1 VSWRGTLNWSRR
13 LLVAAVAATCA
24 LAPLPVLAHA
34 QLTGNY
40 PAPGALLS
48 SPPAEV
54 TVSFSETVSPAGHG
68 IHVYAPS
75 GKEVG
80 GQAWPQ
86 GFQLIAP
93 VEASEPGT
101 YVVSWQVLAADTH
114 PSRGAFAFSVIKTS
128 GNRYLGL
135 LSGAEVGTTTPL
147 GLALQTLA
155 RWLHFAGYALAFGG
169 AAYLALMRRERRL
182 WRLVLVGVALL
193 LAAEPVGLLAQLVS
207 LSLDTDTALSV
218 LGSGFGR
225 LLALRVGGALLLWSL
240 LAVESPWPILPLGAV
255 MALIDGTTDHALSG
269 QPIVGQTLDAIHV
282 AAMSLWAGGLVAFLL
297 APDRRFGRVAVP
309 AAGMAVASGLLL
321 AYFHDAL
328 PLVRF
333 LPSNYGWAVVLKMT
347 AVAGA
352 AAVAAFRRRRLEAGL
367 VAAALLAAALV
378 VSLPPA
384 Q

>member
-1 VSWRGTLNWSRR
+1 LSRR
-13 LLVAAVAATCA
+13 LLVAAVAAMCA
-24 LAPLPVLAHA
+24 LAPRPVLAHA
-34 QLTGNY
+34 QPTGNY
-40 PAPGALLS
+40 PAAGALLS

-54 TVSFSETVSPAGHG
+54 TVSFSETVSPAGRG

-75 GKEVG
+75 GIEVG
-80 GQAWPQ
+80 GQALPK
-86 GFQLIAP
+86 GMQLIAP

-114 PSRGAFAFSVIKTS
+114 PSRGAFSFSVIKAS

-135 LSGAEVGTTTPL
+135 LSGAELGTTTPL
-147 GLALQTLA
+147 GLALQTLG

-169 AAYLALMRRERRL
+169 AAYLALIRRERRL
-182 WRLVLVGVALL
+182 WRLVLVGVGLL

-207 LSLDTDTALSV
+207 LSLDTDTAFSV
-218 LGSGFGR
+218 LASGFGR
-225 LLALRVGGALLLWSL
+225 LLALRIGGALLLWSL
-240 LAVESPWPILPLGAV
+240 LAVESPWPILGLGAV
-255 MALIDGTTDHALSG
+255 VALIDGTTGHAVSG
-269 QPIVGQTLDAIHV
+269 QPVLGQALDAIHV

-297 APDRRFGRVAVP
+297 APDRRFGRLAAP
-309 AAGMAVASGLLL
+309 AAGIAVATGLLL

-333 LPSNYGWAVVLKMT
+333 LPNNYGWAMALKMT

-352 AAVAAFRRRRLEAGL
+352 AAVAALGRRRLEAYL
-367 VAAALLAAALV
+367 LAAVLLAAALV
-378 VSLPPA
+378 VSLPSA